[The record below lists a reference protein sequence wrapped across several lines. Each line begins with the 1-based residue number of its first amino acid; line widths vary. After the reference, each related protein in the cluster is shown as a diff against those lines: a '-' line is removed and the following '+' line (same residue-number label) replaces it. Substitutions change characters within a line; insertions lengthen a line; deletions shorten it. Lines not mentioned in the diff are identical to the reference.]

1 MQIAVCDDSQCA
13 LSYLAQQ
20 LKEYCRAVFIP
31 AEIFTYASGDLLLQD
46 FTAGRF
52 ELIFLDIYMKG
63 TDGIETA
70 RQIRERDAACSL
82 VFVTMSRAHA
92 LAGFSVNALHYL
104 LKPVSFSQLAEVF
117 SRCPALTPAKK
128 QMLQVISDRISL
140 QIPLPSI
147 RYIEV
152 YDKACFLHT
161 ENQTIKTYMS
171 LDDIMKQ
178 LDGDFF
184 IRCHRSYV
192 VNLQAVSRIAAD
204 DFVLADETHI
214 PIRQAE
220 KQQIKKRYM
229 NFCVLWKDHSRKNVV
244 YARL

>member
-1 MQIAVCDDSQCA
+1 MQIAICDDSKCA
-13 LSYLAQQ
+13 LSHLAQQ
-20 LKEYCRAVFIP
+20 LSEYCRAVFIQ
-31 AEIFTYASGDLLLQD
+31 AEIITYASGDLLLEE

-52 ELIFLDIYMKG
+52 DLIFLDIYMKG

-70 RQIRERDAACSL
+70 KCIRARDAACSL

-117 SRCPALTPAKK
+117 SRCPALTAAKK
-128 QMLQVISDRISL
+128 QVLRVISDRISL

-147 RYIEV
+147 RFIEV

-192 VNLQAVSRIAAD
+192 VNLQAVKGIAVD
-204 DFVLADETHI
+204 DVVLEDGTHI

-220 KQQIKKRYM
+220 KQQIKRHYM
-229 NFCVLWKDHSRKNVV
+229 NFCMLWKDHFIPHMVAV
-244 YARL
+244 RL